1 MRQLTA
7 DQSAAVLRRRRRVDK
22 LFGALCLVAASFAV
36 AVLFVLVGKLLADG
50 AARLRPDFL
59 SSFPAPRPQRAGI
72 LSPIVG
78 SLWIMGLTL
87 AFTVPVGIAAAIYL
101 EEFTTRKTRLTEFIQ
116 INIANLSGVPS
127 IVFGMLGLGVFV
139 AIMGLNFSIL
149 AGALTMSILVLP
161 MVIIVSQEA
170 LKAVPRSFRE
180 ASLAMGCTKWQT
192 ITRVV
197 LPNAMGGI
205 LTGIILAAS
214 RAIGETA
221 PLIVVG
227 AVGYVTFL
235 PQDGVMSRYT
245 VLPLQ
250 IFDWITRPAAGF
262 KPLAAAAIIVLVGA
276 LLLLNSVAIIIRA
289 RSQAKA

>member
-7 DQSAAVLRRRRRVDK
+7 DQSAAVLRRRRRADK
-22 LFGALCLVAASFAV
+22 LFGSLCLLAAAFAV
-36 AVLFVLVGKLLADG
+36 AVLVVIIGKLLVDG

-59 SSFPAPRPQRAGI
+59 TTFPAPRPEKAGI

-78 SLWIMGLTL
+78 SLWVMGLTL
-87 AFTVPVGIAAAIYL
+87 LFTVPVGIAAAVYL
-101 EEFTTRKTRLTEFIQ
+101 EEFTSRKTRLTEFIQ
-116 INIANLSGVPS
+116 INIANLAGVPS

-139 AIMGLNFSIL
+139 AVMGLDFNIL
-149 AGALTMSILVLP
+149 AGSLTMSILVLP

-170 LKAVPRSFRE
+170 IKAVPRSYRE
-180 ASLAMGCTKWQT
+180 ASLALGCTKWQT
-192 ITRVV
+192 IVRVV

-235 PQDGVMSRYT
+235 PQDVTSRYT

-250 IFDWITRPAAGF
+250 IFDWITRPAPGF
-262 KPLAAAAIIVLVGA
+262 KPLVAAAIIVLVA
-276 LLLLNSVAIIIRA
+276 SLVLLNSVAIIIRA
-289 RSQAKA
+289 RSQPKA